1 MLEDGGVGRRRGE
14 KGTVRVQYKCDKL
27 RIFYIITLL
36 VL

>member
-14 KGTVRVQYKCDKL
+14 KGTVQYKCDKL